1 MSAVDAMPAFVGL
14 VTRFEQEVAGL
25 EQQKTAAAQNLKALE
40 ETQKE
45 LQGRVAELLSQMK
58 MEEGRLAELQD
69 RGRQVTASAEREA
82 YGIIRAAQADAEGLR
97 ERMRAAIA
105 KCQAAF
111 EGMS

>member
-1 MSAVDAMPAFVGL
+1 MSTLEAMPAFSGL

-40 ETQKE
+40 ATQAE
-45 LQGRVAELLSQMK
+45 MQARVAELLVELKTAEGKIAEAQMRAR
-58 MEEGRLAELQD
+58 EIL
-69 RGRQVTASAEREA
+69 ASAERQSFGLINSA
-82 YGIIRAAQADAEGLR
+82 SKDADALR